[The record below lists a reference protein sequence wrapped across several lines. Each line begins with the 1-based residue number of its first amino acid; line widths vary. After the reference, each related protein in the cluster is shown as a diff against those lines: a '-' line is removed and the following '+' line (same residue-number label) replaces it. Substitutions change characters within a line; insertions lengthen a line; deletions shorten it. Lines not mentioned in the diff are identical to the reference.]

1 MNPKGCAANLIQ
13 AVKDLS
19 VEWQETKASWRDL
32 KSQEF
37 ERNYLEEI
45 PDHAARATAIMGEIE
60 ILLRKVRSDC
70 E

>member
-13 AVKDLS
+13 AVKELS
-19 VEWQETKASWRDL
+19 VDWRETRASWRDL

-37 ERNYLEEI
+37 ERKYLEEI
-45 PDHAARATAIMGEIE
+45 PDHAAQATAVMAEIE
-60 ILLRKVRSDC
+60 ILLRRVRSDC